1 MKKNDT
7 LQKRMKAYEGWKPW
21 SLLYDLNCFIHE
33 LFGPQ
38 INNFKKKLRSQ
49 TISQEMLK
57 FLIIDTKIF
66 LVSPAGLKQA
76 LVTMVK
82 KT

>member
-1 MKKNDT
+1 
-7 LQKRMKAYEGWKPW
+7 
-21 SLLYDLNCFIHE
+21 
-33 LFGPQ
+33 
-38 INNFKKKLRSQ
+38 
-49 TISQEMLK
+49 MLK

-82 KT
+82 KTWAEMGQDSR